1 MKNKLTLQVIEAY
14 SIPFRSALQRNGGI
28 QLKNAIKE
36 KKEKEI
42 KEKKIKEF
50 ILAHYVFERRNASPY
65 FKWQAIELLNDSN
78 YWING
83 KAQEDKMWREFHNS
97 ANEKSYEELKKQYE
111 ENKEKNNKGKQ
122 YCLCCESKVCIKNVN
137 AKNNPLFTSKNAN
150 KKSIWQVDFAEHI
163 QNLNSE
169 DGIVKLYKE
178 LIAIHGIGPKIA
190 SYILRDLVMYSDC
203 KYGKGSTIKNKE
215 LTESEKVV
223 YYYLQPIDT
232 WLRLIADELFLYEK
246 FPDLKEELKGLKREL
261 MKNLENADAKYKNLM
276 KNVRDNIDVKNLSG
290 LKIGNSPDGVK
301 IEKFRIKSICDECI
315 EVGVN
320 PLKFN
325 QGAWY
330 VGARVMRCRPQ
341 FEQILEKEDE
351 DRAWELIKSGIIDDE
366 LDPYSPRD
374 IAKNENRK
382 KFMHAVLDKKELK
395 QKFSEKIAEVI
406 QKA

>member
-1 MKNKLTLQVIEAY
+1 MNNELTLQVIEAY
-14 SIPFRSALQRNGGI
+14 SIPFRKAI
-28 QLKNAIKE
+28 QGNVEQLEDAIKE
-36 KKEKEI
+36 EKEKG
-42 KEKKIKEF
+42 IKEF
-50 ILAHYVFERRNASPY
+50 LFAHHVFERQNVSPY
-65 FKWQAIELLNDSN
+65 FKWQAIELLNENDDWRN
-78 YWING
+78 E
-83 KAQEDKMWREFHNS
+83 KTQEKMWCKFHDQ

-122 YCLCCESKVCIKNVN
+122 YCPCCESKVCIKNVN

-232 WLRLIADELFLYEK
+232 WLRLIADELFLYRK

-330 VGARVMRCRPQ
+330 IGARVMRCKPQ
-341 FEQILEKEDE
+341 FEQILAIKDDFKRAKKLVESGIKP
-351 DRAWELIKSGIIDDE
+351 DRLDAYNKRDLIKDADLKEQFREEIKSIE
-366 LDPYSPRD
+366 PMLL
-374 IAKNENRK
+374 KC
-382 KFMHAVLDKKELK
+382 DKE
-395 QKFSEKIAEVI
+395 
-406 QKA
+406 